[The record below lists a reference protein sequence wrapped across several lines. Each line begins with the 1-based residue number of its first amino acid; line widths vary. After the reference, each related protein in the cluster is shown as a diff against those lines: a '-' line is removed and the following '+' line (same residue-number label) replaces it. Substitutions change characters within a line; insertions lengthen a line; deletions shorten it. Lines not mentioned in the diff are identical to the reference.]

1 MKIQISSRV
10 RTSLQQRAFTLIE
23 VMAAVS
29 VIGVLFVTLYL
40 GLTQGFAII
49 QVARENLRATQVLQE
64 RMETVRLYTW
74 DQLNTA
80 GFVPQTFT
88 ATFYPVGNQTNQGVT
103 YQGTMVVTNATVAES
118 YGSDLKMILVTLNW
132 QSGNV
137 TRQRQMKT
145 LVSHYGL
152 HNYFYR

>member
-49 QVARENLRATQVLQE
+49 QVARENLRATQVLQA
-64 RMETVRLYTW
+64 RTETVRLYTW
-74 DQLNTA
+74 EQLNTA
-80 GFVPQTFT
+80 GFVRQTFT
-88 ATFYPVGNQTNQGVT
+88 ATFYPVGNQTQQAVP
-103 YQGTMVVTNATVAES
+103 YRGTMVVA
-118 YGSDLKMILVTLNW
+118 KP
-132 QSGNV
+132 
-137 TRQRQMKT
+137 R
-145 LVSHYGL
+145 
-152 HNYFYR
+152 